1 IVILSLFHSTSAHFS
16 TDFTQYLDDTYG
28 VGKRQYLERNDLQNR
43 GSFGGRSRH
52 GEALARNPVV
62 FVHGVAHVAGSL
74 NKEMTFYYKSRG
86 YTDAEL
92 YATTY
97 EDPKGDPLRWI
108 HYTMKCDHVKRIRFM
123 IEAVHG
129 YTGRQVDVVA
139 FSLGVPISR
148 KAILGG
154 KCVENGEEVGQRITN
169 IVGTFIGVAGPNVG
183 VAPIV
188 NGISFALCAM
198 SPLIPICNPVDGLF
212 SGFCP
217 FKSRFIDDINFHKHY
232 EGGRVY
238 SIGSKVDE
246 VVGHMVC
253 GDVSFTIATTFNLFF
268 HKVNNYFQTFKHSG
282 DVQIAM
288 LSGSSF

>member
-1 IVILSLFHSTSAHFS
+1 
-16 TDFTQYLDDTYG
+16 
-28 VGKRQYLERNDLQNR
+28 
-43 GSFGGRSRH
+43 
-52 GEALARNPVV
+52 
-62 FVHGVAHVAGSL
+62 
-74 NKEMTFYYKSRG
+74 
-86 YTDAEL
+86 
-92 YATTY
+92 
-97 EDPKGDPLRWI
+97 
-108 HYTMKCDHVKRIRFM
+108 M

-253 GDVSFTIATTFNLFF
+253 GDVTSRI
-268 HKVNNYFQTFKHSG
+268 NNQDGEKIYNDKKHDDTFKHSG

-288 LSGSSF
+288 LSGSSFLNINILSLLFICCIVNY